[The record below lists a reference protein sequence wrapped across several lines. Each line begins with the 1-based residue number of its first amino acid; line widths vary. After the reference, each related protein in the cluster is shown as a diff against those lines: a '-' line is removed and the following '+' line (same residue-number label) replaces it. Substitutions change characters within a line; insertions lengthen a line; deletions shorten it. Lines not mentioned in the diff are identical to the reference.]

1 VRHLEAARSREIT
14 KIPFFR
20 LDGVSNRRLNF
31 SRAFDKCAMGYV
43 MLMAQELTRPIGRY
57 NQPACRNCGRSMHLT
72 RVTPM
77 AGGLPDQRVYSCGE
91 CGIGTTETVGD
102 RR

>member
-1 VRHLEAARSREIT
+1 MRHLEAAQSGEIT

-31 SRAFDKCAMGYV
+31 SRAFDNWVMGYV
-43 MLMAQELTRPIGRY
+43 MVMVQELTRPISRN

-72 RVTPM
+72 RITPM
-77 AGGLPDQRVYSCGE
+77 AGGLPDLRVYSCGE